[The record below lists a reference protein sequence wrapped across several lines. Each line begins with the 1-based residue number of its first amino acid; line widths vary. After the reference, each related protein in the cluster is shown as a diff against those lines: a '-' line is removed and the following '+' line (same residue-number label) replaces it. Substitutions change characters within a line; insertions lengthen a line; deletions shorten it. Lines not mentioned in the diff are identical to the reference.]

1 MQTKVLETDY
11 AQYLVEDGIMVITYA
26 TNLIITLDIAKEMIE
41 DRIRFSGGVTMPILV
56 DIRGLAS
63 VDTLSRKYFVSPRAL
78 EYTMSGALVV
88 ESMISKLAGNIYIT
102 VDKPAVPMKLFTN
115 KDKAITW
122 LKKFK
127 KYATYSIILS
137 LYFLC

>member
-1 MQTKVLETDY
+1 MQARVLETDY
-11 AQYLVEDGIMVITYA
+11 AQYFVEDNIMTITYA
-26 TNLIITLDIAKEMIE
+26 TNLVISLDIAKKLVE
-41 DRIRFSGGVTMPILV
+41 DRIQFSKGVTMPILV

-78 EYTMSGALVV
+78 ENTMSGALLV

-115 KDKAITW
+115 KDKAIAW

-127 KYATYSIILS
+127 K
-137 LYFLC
+137 